1 MSTCL
6 QQSFPCPLGQ
16 AGQERNLEDA
26 RGKTEQKC
34 MKEAKGNACLLDR
47 FSVWG
52 KQIEREGKG
61 ALPLLFTP
69 EILAY
74 FFLQPEVVACT
85 GLFSS

>member
-1 MSTCL
+1 
-6 QQSFPCPLGQ
+6 
-16 AGQERNLEDA
+16 
-26 RGKTEQKC
+26 